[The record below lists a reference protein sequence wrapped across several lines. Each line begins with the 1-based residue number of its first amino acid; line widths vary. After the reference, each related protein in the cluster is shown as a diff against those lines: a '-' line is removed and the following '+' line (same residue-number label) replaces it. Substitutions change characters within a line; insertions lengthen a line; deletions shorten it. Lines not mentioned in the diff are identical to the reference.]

1 MVRYVTFGFIM
12 LIALNDIQAQKSF
25 QPKQADTEWKGII
38 YRKEETG
45 VLSVHTNGMNF
56 AYHSGKIKT
65 YYNTSYY
72 TIEAGYLR
80 DPREY
85 SQNRN
90 IPVSFGKVSR
100 SFRFGK
106 QNSVFTIRAGKGI
119 KRLISDK
126 ARRRGVALGY
136 NIEAGPVLAVL
147 KPYYLELIYD
157 YIQDGQV
164 YSQLREE
171 RYTAEN
177 AAKFLDYNA
186 VFGGGSFNRGWNQI
200 SIIPGAQ
207 AKLGFFVSPGAF
219 ESFAKSVE
227 IGIMGDLFIRKLPI
241 MVETPQVNNTALFL
255 NVYAALELGRRKY

>member
-1 MVRYVTFGFIM
+1 M
-12 LIALNDIQAQKSF
+12 DIQAQKSF

-45 VLSVHTNGMNF
+45 VFGVHTNGMNF
-56 AYHSGKIKT
+56 AYQSGKIKT
-65 YYNTSYY
+65 YYKTSYY
-72 TIEAGYLR
+72 NIEVGYLR

-106 QNSVFTIRAGKGI
+106 QNSVFTIRAGKGT

-136 NIEAGPVLAVL
+136 NMEAGPVIAIL

-171 RYTAEN
+171 RYTTDN
-177 AAKFLDYNA
+177 ASKFLDYNA

-200 SIIPGAQ
+200 SIMPGAQ
-207 AKLGFFVSPGAF
+207 AKFGFFVSPGAF
-219 ESFAKSVE
+219 EGFAKSVE

-241 MVETPQVNNTALFL
+241 MVETPQVSNTAFFL
-255 NVYAALELGRRKY
+255 NVYAAVELGRRKY